1 MGLLKNKP
9 EFETEDNA
17 AATAT
22 AEVKPEATAKADTKT
37 EAEKPSTQTAVATKP
52 ASAIA
57 LSKSVDLRVME
68 VFKDALPVDY
78 NTLSQMVAQQGSFI
92 DRESKTVLGDKIVFE
107 LLSYQ
112 DSFVVSPEDDDAPD
126 DMVRYS
132 GDGVVCSDG
141 TMVQAHLEFLKEN
154 GFPKAR
160 LKQRVVLV
168 GAVESAAKSDKFNG
182 QLVQF
187 DLSPSSRTQW
197 VRFTANV
204 AYGLKI
210 GKFTSEQVNRI
221 SAETVLAQGKANDTY
236 TLVQFNVAV

>member
-1 MGLLKNKP
+1 MGLLKTKP
-9 EFETEDNA
+9 EFETETDAADSTATVAQA
-17 AATAT
+17 AAAASPAETTA
-22 AEVKPEATAKADTKT
+22 AA
-37 EAEKPSTQTAVATKP
+37 STQTAVATKQ
-52 ASAIA
+52 ASALA
-57 LSKSVDLRVME
+57 VSKSVDLRVME

-78 NTLSQMVAQQGSFI
+78 NTLSQMTAQQGSFL
-92 DRESKTVLGDKIVFE
+92 DRETKTVLGDKIVFE

-112 DSFVVSPEDDDAPD
+112 DSFVVSPEDEDAPD

-141 TMVQAHLEFLKEN
+141 TMVQAHLEFLKAN

-187 DLSPSSRTQW
+187 DLSPASRTQW

-210 GKFTSEQVNRI
+210 GKFKPEQVNRI
-221 SAETVLAQGKANDTY
+221 SAETTLAQGKGNDTY
-236 TLVQFNVAV
+236 TLVQFNVAA

>member
-9 EFETEDNA
+9 EFETED

-22 AEVKPEATAKADTKT
+22 AEVKSDASTKT
-37 EAEKPSTQTAVATKP
+37 EAAKPSTQTAVATKP

-57 LSKSVDLRVME
+57 LSKTVDLRVME

-78 NTLSQMVAQQGSFI
+78 NTLSQMTAQQGNFL
-92 DRESKTVLGDKIVFE
+92 DRESKVNLGDKIVFE

-141 TMVQAHLEFLKEN
+141 TMVQAHLEFLKGN

-168 GAVESAAKSDKFNG
+168 GAVESSAKTDKFNG

-187 DLSPSSRTQW
+187 DLSPASRTQW

-210 GKFTSEQVNRI
+210 GKYTAEQVNRI
-221 SAETVLAQGKANDTY
+221 SAETTLAQGKGNDTY
-236 TLVQFNVAV
+236 TLVQFSVAA

>member
-9 EFETEDNA
+9 EFETEDGA
-17 AATAT
+17 EGTATAT
-22 AEVKPEATAKADTKT
+22 AKAEPVKASADTAAAAT
-37 EAEKPSTQTAVATKP
+37 STQTAVATKP